1 MLSFCLVKIAMSLL
15 HGVYLADQ
23 PFLVD
28 RSVHKWN
35 ALKNSKNK
43 WCEVFF
49 RHILTYQAGTVSQNQ
64 KLEVIVQCLTWL
76 VQFWGKKLI
85 FTSKVWHIH
94 PTSSPCCT
102 ARIATKLFPVH
113 CHMINIKTLKYH
125 FPTVCTWGVMQ
136 LLVNPI
142 WSTILGLSP
151 AQRRVK
157 LQSDWNNSSFLTHRC
172 T

>member
-1 MLSFCLVKIAMSLL
+1 
-15 HGVYLADQ
+15 
-23 PFLVD
+23 
-28 RSVHKWN
+28 
-35 ALKNSKNK
+35 
-43 WCEVFF
+43 VFF
-49 RHILTYQAGTVSQNQ
+49 RHILTYQASTVSQNQ

-76 VQFWGKKLI
+76 VQFLGKKPI

-102 ARIATKLFPVH
+102 TRIATKLFPVH
-113 CHMINIKTLKYH
+113 CHIINMKTLKYH

-151 AQRRVK
+151 TQRRVNLKRGKFLELKTIEGGYRRLGTK
-157 LQSDWNNSSFLTHRC
+157 LVEADYDCLGIYWRRNSFKLRLCWSTY
-172 T
+172 

>member
-1 MLSFCLVKIAMSLL
+1 MKCTQKFKK
-15 HGVYLADQ
+15 Y
-23 PFLVD
+23 
-28 RSVHKWN
+28 
-35 ALKNSKNK
+35 KNK

-64 KLEVIVQCLTWL
+64 KLEVIVQCLTWSWL
-76 VQFWGKKLI
+76 VQFLGEKPI

-102 ARIATKLFPVH
+102 ACIATKLFPVH
-113 CHMINIKTLKYH
+113 CHIINMKTLKYH

-151 AQRRVK
+151 AQLRVK
-157 LQSDWNNSSFLTHRC
+157 NKINNYAFAETIWLQDTFSE
-172 T
+172 

>member
-1 MLSFCLVKIAMSLL
+1 MKCTQKFKK
-15 HGVYLADQ
+15 Y
-23 PFLVD
+23 
-28 RSVHKWN
+28 
-35 ALKNSKNK
+35 KNK
-43 WCEVFF
+43 CCEVFF

-76 VQFWGKKLI
+76 VQFLGKKPI

-113 CHMINIKTLKYH
+113 CHIINIKNLIIIFLKFH

-136 LLVNPI
+136 LLVNRI

-157 LQSDWNNSSFLTHRC
+157 LIHEFFEPLNASKTVDEWHKAWKI
-172 T
+172 

>member
-1 MLSFCLVKIAMSLL
+1 M
-15 HGVYLADQ
+15 
-23 PFLVD
+23 
-28 RSVHKWN
+28 
-35 ALKNSKNK
+35 
-43 WCEVFF
+43 FF

-76 VQFWGKKLI
+76 VQFLGKKPI

-94 PTSSPCCT
+94 PTSSPCYT

-113 CHMINIKTLKYH
+113 CHIINIKTLKYH

-151 AQRRVK
+151 AQLRVNGVFIVELNYHIKASVK
-157 LQSDWNNSSFLTHRC
+157 LIEFVRENQIIPWQGVYFFNQHYLINKNHRSILLW
-172 T
+172 